1 MIVGEDM
8 SSLRMVKINQII
20 GFLSPLDKK
29 KLSGLTVLQIS
40 LGVLDLMG
48 IAAIGALGALTI
60 SGVSGAQ
67 PGNRVNAALSFLGI
81 ENLSLQAQ
89 ATWLGAGAGLLLI
102 IKTVLSALIS
112 RASLRFLG
120 EKSAEIS
127 GSLISRLLQSDLAT
141 LGAKSKQQHLY
152 ACTTG
157 SNALALGILGS
168 LSSLVSDISL
178 TLLILVGLLVIDW
191 SLSLSTILLFGLVAM
206 VVHKFMSQEARKKG
220 AEIAAVTVKSNQEI
234 LDSFVNFREIATRG
248 LRYEYS
254 SRLKQTRTS
263 MSRTY
268 ADLTFLP
275 NVSKYIVELTVVFGG
290 LIIGTLQFLREDSA
304 RAVATITLFMAASAR
319 IAPAI
324 LRIQQS
330 IVGIRVNFAACEST
344 LELDKSL
351 APLSNFR
358 DKISGKSQTFPELQV
373 SVIDVGIKFP
383 NFELKNLH
391 FKIPHSSLF
400 ALVGPSGSGKTT
412 LADLLMGILTPT
424 SGSVLFNEYEAKDL
438 AQIYPGIIGYVPQE
452 VHVIR
457 GTLRENILFGFKK
470 SEFSDDEIWSALRIA
485 SLEES
490 FSNSSLGLDLV
501 IGDGLS
507 TLSGGQKQRL
517 GIARAILTKPRLIV
531 LDEATSALD
540 AETEE
545 TITQSLEKLR
555 PTTSIVII
563 AHRLSTVRDAD
574 QIIYLDEGEVRAIGT
589 FIELRERLPNFDNQ
603 AKLMGL

>member
-1 MIVGEDM
+1 MRSMRIA
-8 SSLRMVKINQII
+8 KINQIT
-20 GFLSPLDKK
+20 GFLSSSDKR
-29 KLSGLTVLQIS
+29 KLTGLTVLQTS

-60 SGVSGAQ
+60 SGVSGSQ
-67 PGNRVNAALSFLGI
+67 PGNRVSAALSFLGI

-102 IKTVLSALIS
+102 LKTVLSALIS

-127 GSLISRLLQSDLAT
+127 GSLIARLLQSDLAT

-168 LSSLVSDISL
+168 ISLLVSDISL
-178 TLLILVGLLVIDW
+178 TLLILAGLLVIDW
-191 SLSLSTILLFGLVAM
+191 SLSLATILLFGLVAII
-206 VVHKFMSQEARKKG
+206 VHKFISQEARKKG
-220 AEIAAVTVKSNQEI
+220 TEIAAVTVKSNQEI

-263 MSRTY
+263 MARTY

-304 RAVATITLFMAASAR
+304 RAVATITLFVAASAR

-351 APLSNFR
+351 APFSE
-358 DKISGKSQTFPELQV
+358 SQDENIGQRRAFPELAV
-373 SVIDVGIKFP
+373 SVMGVGIKFP
-383 NFELKNLH
+383 NFELKNLD
-391 FKIPHSSLF
+391 FKIPHSSF
-400 ALVGPSGSGKTT
+400 VALVGPSGSGKTT

-424 SGSVLFNEYEAKDL
+424 SGSVLFNEHDAKDV

-457 GTLRENILFGFKK
+457 GTLRDNILFGFKD
-470 SEFSDDEIWSALRIA
+470 SEFSDDEIWSALGIA

-490 FSNSSLGLDLV
+490 FSNSPLGLDLV
-501 IGDGLS
+501 IGDGHS
-507 TLSGGQKQRL
+507 VLSGGQKQRL

-545 TITQSLEKLR
+545 SITQSLEKLR

-563 AHRLSTVRDAD
+563 AHRLSTVRNAD
-574 QIIYLDEGEVRAIGT
+574 LIIYLEEGEVRAIGT
-589 FIELRERLPNFDNQ
+589 FTELRGQIPNFDNQ

>member
-1 MIVGEDM
+1 
-8 SSLRMVKINQII
+8 
-20 GFLSPLDKK
+20 
-29 KLSGLTVLQIS
+29 
-40 LGVLDLMG
+40 
-48 IAAIGALGALTI
+48 
-60 SGVSGAQ
+60 
-67 PGNRVNAALSFLGI
+67 
-81 ENLSLQAQ
+81 
-89 ATWLGAGAGLLLI
+89 
-102 IKTVLSALIS
+102 
-112 RASLRFLG
+112 
-120 EKSAEIS
+120 
-127 GSLISRLLQSDLAT
+127 
-141 LGAKSKQQHLY
+141 
-152 ACTTG
+152 
-157 SNALALGILGS
+157 
-168 LSSLVSDISL
+168 
-178 TLLILVGLLVIDW
+178 
-191 SLSLSTILLFGLVAM
+191 
-206 VVHKFMSQEARKKG
+206 
-220 AEIAAVTVKSNQEI
+220 
-234 LDSFVNFREIATRG
+234 
-248 LRYEYS
+248 
-254 SRLKQTRTS
+254 
-263 MSRTY
+263 MSRTS

-304 RAVATITLFMAASAR
+304 RAVATITLFVAASAR

-351 APLSNFR
+351 APLSDSR
-358 DKISGKSQTFPELQV
+358 DKISGKSQTFPELEV

-383 NFELKNLH
+383 NFELKNLD
-391 FKIPHSSLF
+391 FKIPHSSFF

-424 SGSVLFNEYEAKDL
+424 SGSVLFNDHAAKDL

-457 GTLRENILFGFKK
+457 GTLRDNILFGFKK
-470 SEFSDDEIWSALRIA
+470 SEFSDDDIWSALRIA

-490 FSNSSLGLDLV
+490 FSNSPLGLDLV

-545 TITQSLEKLR
+545 SITQSLEKLR

-574 QIIYLDEGEVRAIGT
+574 QIIYLDDGEVRAIGT
-589 FIELRERLPNFDNQ
+589 FTELRNRIPNFDNQ

>member
-1 MIVGEDM
+1 MRIA
-8 SSLRMVKINQII
+8 KINQIT
-20 GFLSPLDKK
+20 GFLSSSDKR
-29 KLSGLTVLQIS
+29 KLTGLTVLQTS

-60 SGVSGAQ
+60 SGVSGSQ
-67 PGNRVNAALSFLGI
+67 PGNRVSAALSFLGI

-102 IKTVLSALIS
+102 LKTVLSALIS

-127 GSLISRLLQSDLAT
+127 GSLIARLLQSDLAT

-168 LSSLVSDISL
+168 ISLLVSDISL
-178 TLLILVGLLVIDW
+178 TLLILAGLLVIDW
-191 SLSLSTILLFGLVAM
+191 SLSLATILLFGLVAII
-206 VVHKFMSQEARKKG
+206 VHKFISQEARKKG
-220 AEIAAVTVKSNQEI
+220 TEIAAVTVKSNQEI

-263 MSRTY
+263 MARTY

-304 RAVATITLFMAASAR
+304 RAVATITLFVAASAR

-351 APLSNFR
+351 APFSE
-358 DKISGKSQTFPELQV
+358 SQDENIGQRRAFPELAV
-373 SVIDVGIKFP
+373 SVMGVGIKFP
-383 NFELKNLH
+383 NFELKNLD
-391 FKIPHSSLF
+391 FKIPHSSF
-400 ALVGPSGSGKTT
+400 VALVGPSGSGKTT

-424 SGSVLFNEYEAKDL
+424 SGSVLFNEHDAKDV

-457 GTLRENILFGFKK
+457 GTLRDNILFGFKD
-470 SEFSDDEIWSALRIA
+470 SEFSDDEIWSALGIA

-490 FSNSSLGLDLV
+490 FSNSPLGLDLV
-501 IGDGLS
+501 IGDGHS
-507 TLSGGQKQRL
+507 VLSGGQKQRL

-545 TITQSLEKLR
+545 SITQSLEKLR

-563 AHRLSTVRDAD
+563 AHRLSTVRNAD
-574 QIIYLDEGEVRAIGT
+574 LIIYLEEGEVRAIGT
-589 FIELRERLPNFDNQ
+589 FTELRGQIPNFDNQ